1 MSKKQI
7 AFWGANTEIAKLNA
21 TISDLNTSTSYPFTT
36 TVYTAPS
43 DQDQASSMLL
53 AMLQNQTVLVG
64 LSANTQDN
72 FAIPTDVDYLN
83 GTTLR
88 FANVGQYDFT
98 ISYGST
104 GPIGKPKPTIIG
116 TCSAQT
122 MLSFVWLS
130 ALSNWFSIDGIS
142 PSRPLSIDANVVT
155 NLNVI
160 PVKII

>member
-83 GTTLR
+83 
-88 FANVGQYDFT
+88 
-98 ISYGST
+98 
-104 GPIGKPKPTIIG
+104 
-116 TCSAQT
+116 
-122 MLSFVWLS
+122 
-130 ALSNWFSIDGIS
+130 
-142 PSRPLSIDANVVT
+142 
-155 NLNVI
+155 
-160 PVKII
+160 